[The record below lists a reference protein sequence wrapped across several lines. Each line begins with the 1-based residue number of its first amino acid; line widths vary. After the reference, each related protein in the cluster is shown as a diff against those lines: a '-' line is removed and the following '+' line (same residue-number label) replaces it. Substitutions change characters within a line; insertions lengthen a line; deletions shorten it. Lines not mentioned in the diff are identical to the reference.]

1 MKQLNTLKTTHVLG
15 ALLAFFPAAVLADAA
30 QEPNPYSSFIMLGGF
45 FAIFYFMLWRPQSKR
60 AKEQKQM
67 ISSLAKGDEVVTSGG
82 ILGKVSKITDAFV
95 VLTLSE
101 GVEVLVQKQ
110 AVAGCLPKGT
120 IKAV

>member
-1 MKQLNTLKTTHVLG
+1 MKQSNTLKTTHVLG
-15 ALLAFFPAAVLADAA
+15 CLLAFFPAIVLADVA
-30 QEPNPYSSFIMLGGF
+30 QEPSPYSSFIMLGGF

-67 ISSLAKGDEVVTSGG
+67 ISSLTKGDEVVTSGG

-120 IKAV
+120 IKAI